1 MPAREGTLRAL
12 NDAAVA
18 ITSAGLST
26 DAVLQRIVDVAR
38 DAAKAKYA
46 ALGVA
51 DEHGVVQQ
59 FYTSG
64 ITAEERAKMEPIP
77 QGHGL
82 LGELIHKRKVIRI
95 PNIEDDPRS
104 VGFPPNHPVMHSLLG
119 VPIINRDEVL
129 GNLYIT
135 DKIGAPAF
143 NEEDERFMLALSRH
157 AAIAIENSRLS
168 EAVQRLAVIEERDRI
183 AKDLHDGVLQSIY
196 GVGLGL
202 EDCLDLVD
210 EDPEEAKEQIE
221 RAIESLNGVIRDIR
235 NYIFGL
241 RPASFQGKT
250 LQQGLA
256 DLIKEFQINSLIHAD
271 LTIAPTVPVDISAA
285 EVAEVLHMVRETLTN
300 VAKHAKATRVR
311 TSVEGD
317 AAALQITI
325 VDNGRGFDVSRRIGQ
340 DHHGLRNIRERAGE
354 LGGYVHLESTIGEGT
369 RVFIDLPLL
378 AVTSNESEETT
389 V

>member
-1 MPAREGTLRAL
+1 MPAKEDSLRAL
-12 NDAAVA
+12 NEAAVA
-18 ITSAGLST
+18 ITSAGLSS

-38 DAAKAKYA
+38 DAAKARYA

-51 DEHGVVQQ
+51 DEHGRVLQ
-59 FYTSG
+59 FITSG
-64 ITAEERAKMEPIP
+64 ITAEQRAAMGPIP
-77 QGHGL
+77 EGHGL
-82 LGELIHKRKVIRI
+82 LGELIRDRKVIRI
-95 PNIEDDPRS
+95 PNIADHPRS

-119 VPIINRDEVL
+119 VPIINRDDVL

-135 DKIGAPAF
+135 DKIGAPTF
-143 NEEDERFMLALSRH
+143 SEEDEKLILALSRH

-168 EAVQRLAVIEERDRI
+168 EAVQRLAVVEERDRI

-202 EDCLDLVD
+202 EDCLELVD

-221 RAIESLNGVIRDIR
+221 RSIETLNAVIRDIR

-271 LTIAPTVPVDISAA
+271 LTIAPTVPVDVSAA

-300 VAKHAKATRVR
+300 VAKHARATRVQ
-311 TSVEGD
+311 VLIEGD
-317 AAALQITI
+317 TSELRITI
-325 VDNGRGFDVSRRIGQ
+325 FDNGRGFDISRRIGQ
-340 DHHGLRNIRERAGE
+340 EHHGLRNIRERAGE
-354 LGGYVHLESTIGEGT
+354 LGGYVQLESAVGEGT
-369 RVFIDLPLL
+369 RVYIDLPLL
-378 AVTSNESEETT
+378 SMTSDESEETT